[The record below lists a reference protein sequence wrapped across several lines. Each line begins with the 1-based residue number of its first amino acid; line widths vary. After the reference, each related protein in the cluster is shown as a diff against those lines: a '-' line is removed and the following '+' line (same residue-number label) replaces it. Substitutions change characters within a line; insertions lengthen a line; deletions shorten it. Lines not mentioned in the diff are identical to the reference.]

1 MRIELNR
8 KNPNSVKAH
17 VIIAIPTRPIF
28 QTDPSRI
35 IKVEGLSMSK
45 QQTDLEFLKSSG
57 PVEAEMIQEV
67 LQNNGID
74 CTLQGD
80 AAANIVPAT
89 GDLDEV
95 RIWVKPEDA
104 AKAKELLEAFFTP
117 VENSEALEDGDDGTK
132 EQS

>member
-1 MRIELNR
+1 
-8 KNPNSVKAH
+8 
-17 VIIAIPTRPIF
+17 
-28 QTDPSRI
+28 
-35 IKVEGLSMSK
+35 MSK
-45 QQTDLEFLKSSG
+45 QQTDLELVKTSG

-80 AAANIVPAT
+80 AAANTIPAT

-104 AKAKELLEAFFTP
+104 EKAKELLDAFFTP
-117 VENSEALEDGDDGTK
+117 VENSDLIQDGDDGKK